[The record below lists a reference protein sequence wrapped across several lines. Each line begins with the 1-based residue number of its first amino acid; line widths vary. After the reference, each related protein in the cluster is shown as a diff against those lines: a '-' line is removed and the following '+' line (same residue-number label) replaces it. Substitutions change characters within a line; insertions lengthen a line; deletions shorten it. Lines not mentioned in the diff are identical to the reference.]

1 MDTRITQLLMT
12 DSAILDD
19 QSAALAVFADVAA
32 AFSCEA
38 LKADVTVFN
47 LIDSGDGHCSKEE
60 EVAVATV
67 IRILLNGSKL
77 VGKERVPSII
87 KIPKF
92 HGIFRKTVK
101 SLHSTMRVEL
111 NSELDS
117 EFALCNVLLPLPDAL
132 KKLGEFS
139 LARAQSN
146 LLAIGSDD
154 LKSSIG
160 EIFRKQC
167 PTSDSLISSVNESF
181 RVYSGQMYDKF
192 AYEINVLFG
201 LVWKIVAW
209 ELVTAYAVLE
219 AADLNEKIG
228 NVPENGENSK
238 VDNKKKK
245 KAVLGKGTNSILAL
259 IKDRLQS
266 DAENLRLLET
276 WVAGFL
282 SFLDLA
288 KPEFKEFLFKV
299 KDVLESNESRRLPKV
314 PKVILL
320 NSFMDMIKCVM

>member
-1 MDTRITQLLMT
+1 
-12 DSAILDD
+12 
-19 QSAALAVFADVAA
+19 
-32 AFSCEA
+32 
-38 LKADVTVFN
+38 
-47 LIDSGDGHCSKEE
+47 
-60 EVAVATV
+60 
-67 IRILLNGSKL
+67 
-77 VGKERVPSII
+77 
-87 KIPKF
+87 
-92 HGIFRKTVK
+92 
-101 SLHSTMRVEL
+101 
-111 NSELDS
+111 
-117 EFALCNVLLPLPDAL
+117 VLLPLAMAL
-132 KKLGEFS
+132 MELGEFS
-139 LARAQSN
+139 FARAQSN
-146 LLAIGSDD
+146 LSAIGSND

-160 EIFRKQC
+160 EIFGKQC
-167 PTSDSLISSVNESF
+167 PTDASLISSFNESF
-181 RVYSGQMYDKF
+181 HLYSGRVYDKF
-192 AYEINVLFG
+192 AHEVNVLFG

-276 WVAGFL
+276 WVADFL

-288 KPEFKEFLFKV
+288 KPEFNDFLLKV
-299 KDVLESNESRRLPKV
+299 NDVVESNESRRLPKI

-320 NSFMDMIKCVM
+320 DAFMDKINCVT